1 MYDFFYFLFN
11 KVSVYSNTNNT
22 YLATGKKKLKK
33 KRKKDKLDV
42 NYSYVAPNFTV
53 KESKILTLEDSIT
66 HGKKNDRGFFEYT
79 MLTLCL

>member
-1 MYDFFYFLFN
+1 MILFFFWN
-11 KVSVYSNTNNT
+11 RVSVYSNTDNT
-22 YLATGKKKLKK
+22 YLATRKKK
-33 KRKKDKLDV
+33 KKDKLDV